1 MEIQELQE
9 KIKALKEMDERYKNK
24 KKEAEELNGFCDALK
39 VEIIEALES
48 HEMTSFK
55 VDKIANVSIT
65 HRMSVPTPKTVEDKK
80 AFFQWVADNKGEEV
94 RDAMMTVN
102 SQTLNS
108 FWKAEYESLDDDAK
122 LMFQIDGLE
131 MPSVSKVLSIRKA

>member
-1 MEIQELQE
+1 MQIQELQE

-24 KKEAEELNGFCDALK
+24 KAEAEELHGFCEALK

-48 HEMTSFK
+48 NEMSSFK
-55 VDKIANVSIT
+55 VDKIANVSIS
-65 HRMSVPTPKTVEDKK
+65 HSLSVKVPKDIESKK
-80 AFFQWVADNKGEEV
+80 LFFEWLARNKGEEV

-108 FWKAEYESLDDDAK
+108 FYKAEYESLDDDAK